1 MPTGIETAATRP
13 RTSAL
18 RLAWSRLLDQ
28 IGRASRRVDA
38 EDLLQDAYVGLLAR
52 SAPVRNEE
60 AFLVRAA
67 VNRGRD
73 TWRRERVRGEHGDP
87 ALLETLADCAP
98 MPDEAMIMRE
108 RLKRVRDGVDRLS
121 PRTREIFLMQRLE
134 GYSYRQIADRL
145 AISPSAVEKHMAKAM
160 TQLAGWMESW

>member
-1 MPTGIETAATRP
+1 MSTRIETAATRP
-13 RTSAL
+13 RAFAL

-28 IGRASRRVDA
+28 IGRNTRRTDA
-38 EDLLQDAYVGLLAR
+38 EDLLHDAYAGLLAQN
-52 SAPVRNEE
+52 APVRNEE
-60 AFLVRAA
+60 AFLVHAA

-73 TWRRERVRGEHGDP
+73 AWRREKVRDQHGDP
-87 ALLETLADCAP
+87 AALDIVADCAP
-98 MPDEAMIMRE
+98 LPDEVIIMRE
-108 RLKRVRDGVDRLS
+108 RLTRVREGVDRLS

-160 TQLAGWMESW
+160 TQLAGWMENW